1 MRTRSTL
8 SVLVLSLAT
17 LVGQS
22 TVTMAATIGIEPAN
36 CRLPFVDNR
45 ASVPPSTVRIG
56 WPLPQ
61 ERIPGNG
68 LQKILI
74 LPIDFSDAPSKETPE
89 SLISKVVKPEVAKKF
104 YSLQSNGSLTLQFD
118 NRSSVHRMQ
127 NKSEEYGF
135 WNKNKTGW
143 GLYSDKFGSEMGQ
156 VLKDLEPT
164 FTYSSLVI
172 LVTGGSA
179 AWKSW
184 GVPGVA
190 NTYPD
195 SYGAYGQLN
204 LKNVI
209 FLIDNDGS
217 NLDWTFVHELGHLL
231 GFVDLY
237 SSGYMAD
244 STGPF
249 DVMAHHWEKSRSLLG
264 WNLWL
269 KGWIKDSQVVC
280 LDYRSQANS
289 EISLS
294 PLIGNG
300 ETRLIV
306 IKESANSAIVIEAR
320 RDTEYDSL
328 GKNAGLLV
336 YRIKPNALWPERYV
350 QIIPHNNAITS
361 RGISPDFSDTE
372 RFLSAPVTEGMY
384 LRNLG
389 LLIENK
395 KQSNSEILTQLFWF
409 SNADTRQRE
418 IDNKLKAIADKELAD
433 RKAKEELDAKT
444 AAELKAKQELDAKTA
459 AELKAKQD
467 AAVNALLADSQKLI
481 LEQAAK
487 ITSLEEQFRV
497 LSESVGGFQG
507 QVSQLNSKLTAALAS
522 LKSANAKIKKICAVK
537 PKPKGC

>member
-1 MRTRSTL
+1 MKYNLCVRIRSTL
-8 SVLVLSLAT
+8 LVLVLSLAT

-36 CRLPFVDNR
+36 CKLPFVDNR
-45 ASVPPSTVRIG
+45 AGIPPSPVRIG

-61 ERIPGNG
+61 ERIPGSG

-74 LPIDFSDAPSKETPE
+74 LPIDFSDAPSNETPE
-89 SLISKVVKPEVAKKF
+89 SLITKVVKPEVAKKF

-118 NRSSVHRMQ
+118 NRSYVHRMK
-127 NKSEEYGF
+127 NKSEEYGY

-143 GLYSDKFGSEMGQ
+143 GLDSDKFGSEISQ
-156 VLKDLEPT
+156 VLKDLEPE

-195 SYGAYGQLN
+195 SYGAYGQLQ
-204 LKNVI
+204 LKNVM

-217 NLDWTFVHELGHLL
+217 NLDWLFVHELGHLL

-249 DVMAHHWEKSRSLLG
+249 DVMAYHWEKSRSFLG

-280 LDYRSQANS
+280 LNYRSQTNS

-294 PLIGNG
+294 SLIGNG

-306 IKESANSAIVIEAR
+306 IKESANSVLVVEAR

-350 QIIPHNNAITS
+350 QIIPHNNAITA
-361 RGISPDFSDTE
+361 RGISPDLSDTE

-418 IDNKLKAIADKELAD
+418 IDNNLKKITDKELAD
-433 RKAKEELDAKT
+433 RKVKEDLNAK
-444 AAELKAKQELDAKTA
+444 AAAD
-459 AELKAKQD
+459 LKAKQD
-467 AAVNALLADSQKLI
+467 AAVNAL
-481 LEQAAK
+481 EQQ
-487 ITSLEEQFRV
+487 LRV
-497 LSESVGGFQG
+497 LSESVGGLQD
-507 QVSQLNSKLTAALAS
+507 QVSQLNSQLTAALAS
-522 LKSANAKIKKICAVK
+522 LKSANAKIKKICAAK